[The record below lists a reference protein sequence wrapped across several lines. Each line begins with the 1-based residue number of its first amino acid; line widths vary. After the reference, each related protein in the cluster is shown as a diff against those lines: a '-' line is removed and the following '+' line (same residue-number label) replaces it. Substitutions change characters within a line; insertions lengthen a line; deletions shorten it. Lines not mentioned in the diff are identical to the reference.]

1 MRVDGKARAVA
12 LLLGL
17 TLAAAACGDDGSSG
31 DGDGK
36 SNSGAGK
43 SDEFEGKK
51 GGTLRLKGAGDVDHL
66 DTASAYYTV
75 SYSVLRGLSRQLVSY
90 PTTKDEEKRD
100 APVADLAEPGE
111 WMSDDG
117 LTYTFKIKKG
127 VKWEDKGGT
136 GGRQIEAKD
145 FTTGLK
151 RICDPNNPSGGLV
164 YFQDTIKGFTEF
176 CDGFTAAVD
185 LKAPEAARIA
195 AVKTY
200 IEGNQI
206 SGVTTEGTDTIKFA
220 LKQKAGDFLNI
231 LALPF
236 ASPVAPEVALKYIA
250 DSPDFRKNFV
260 SNGPYKLKEYTAEKS
275 LKLDRNPTW
284 DDATDDLRAA
294 WVDAIEVTMGSDE
307 EPVQQEIEGGTVDL
321 AWDVGV
327 PTAQIATLKGDPV
340 QGVGGTDQRF
350 YLNPDGCVSYIVM
363 KTTRKPFNDVKV
375 RQAVNWGIDR
385 AAIVQIAGGRD
396 IQEPTYNV
404 LTKPLVGY
412 KALDLYKAPDDK
424 GDPQK
429 AKDLLKEAGY
439 PNGLDVTFL
448 YREAGKHPSYAQAHQ
463 AALKRAGINLKL
475 KAVTPA
481 QFYTEFLQKVNN
493 TEWDMA
499 QPGWCPDWAGNAA
512 RTFFSP
518 LLDGRNYKDG
528 STNYSGWNDP
538 EMNKALDEALAEPDL
553 DAAADKWAALDK
565 MVMED
570 AVWAPVMAGN
580 VANFRGDKVK
590 NWIYFPFSH
599 QADFTNV
606 SVL

>member
-17 TLAAAACGDDGSSG
+17 TLAAAACGDDGKTGEGKGGG
-31 DGDGK
+31 DK
-36 SNSGAGK
+36 GAGA
-43 SDEFEGKK
+43 SDKFEGKK
-51 GGTLRLKGAGDVDHL
+51 GGTLRIKGAGDVDHL

-90 PTTKDEEKRD
+90 PTTTDEEKRD
-100 APVADLAEPGE
+100 IPVADAAEPAE
-111 WMSDDG
+111 WASDDG

-127 VKWEDKGGT
+127 VKWDSKA
-136 GGRQIEAKD
+136 GGRQVVAAD

-151 RICDPNNPSGGLV
+151 RLCDPNNTSGGLV
-164 YFQDTIKGFTEF
+164 YFTSTIKGFQEF
-176 CDGFTAAVD
+176 CDGFTKAVN
-185 LKAPEAARIA
+185 LKAPEAQRIA

-231 LALPF
+231 LAMPF
-236 ASPVAPEVALKYIA
+236 ASAVAPEVALKYIA

-260 SNGPYKLKEYTAEKS
+260 SNGPYKLASYTAEKS
-275 LKLDRNPTW
+275 LTMDRNENW

-294 WVDAIEVTMGSDE
+294 WVDKIEVTMGSDE
-307 EPVQQEIEGGTVDL
+307 EPVQQEIEAGTVDL

-327 PTAQIATLKGDPV
+327 PAAQISALKSDPV
-340 QGVGGTDQRF
+340 QGIGGSDQRL

-385 AAIVQIAGGRD
+385 SAIVQIAGGRD
-396 IQEPTYNV
+396 IQEPTYNI
-404 LTKPLVGY
+404 LTPPILGY
-412 KALDLYKAPDDK
+412 KALDTYKAEGDK
-424 GDPQK
+424 GDPAK
-429 AKDLLKEAGY
+429 AKALLAEAGY
-439 PNGLDVTFL
+439 PNGLDVTYL

-463 AALKRAGINLKL
+463 AALKKAGINLKL

-493 TEWDMA
+493 NEWDMA

-518 LLDGRNYKDG
+518 LLDGREYKDG

-538 EMNKALDEALAEPDL
+538 ELNTKLDEALAEADL
-553 DAAADKWAALDK
+553 DAAAEKWAALDK
-565 MVMED
+565 LVMDD
-570 AVWAPVMAGN
+570 AVWAPVMTGK
-580 VANFRGDKVK
+580 VANFRGEKVK
-590 NWIYFPFSH
+590 NWVYFPFSH